1 MTYGRTYIKI
11 IVREAI
17 EMFHVYIV
25 FKKFKTIVK
34 VLTNIMQQFTTQML
48 NHNPE
53 DYTEE
58 FRLKKYY
65 IISSIIN
72 LFNLNNRKKD
82 FGREATVYVRILL
95 QLLL

>member
-1 MTYGRTYIKI
+1 
-11 IVREAI
+11 
-17 EMFHVYIV
+17 
-25 FKKFKTIVK
+25 
-34 VLTNIMQQFTTQML
+34 MQQFTTQML

-72 LFNLNNRKKD
+72 LFNLNNRKKGFRQGSD
-82 FGREATVYVRILL
+82 SKNSTPVATLA
-95 QLLL
+95 

>member
-1 MTYGRTYIKI
+1 
-11 IVREAI
+11 
-17 EMFHVYIV
+17 
-25 FKKFKTIVK
+25 
-34 VLTNIMQQFTTQML
+34 MQQFTTQML

-82 FGREATVYVRILL
+82 FGREATVRILL